1 MNREEELMEDDI
13 QNGNHGQ
20 YGGFWLAE
28 IMQNAVAAA
37 RTRIK
42 SNPPDILLASL
53 PKSGTTWLK
62 ALAFATLNRATH
74 SPSDAHHPL
83 RHHNPHDCVAFL
95 EMMVTQDD
103 NADDDDDE
111 ALLRPPPS
119 RRPLLVQ
126 THIPYSLLP
135 DAITAEGSGC
145 RIVYVC
151 RDPKDMLVSFW
162 NFHLK
167 EGPTLA
173 AAGGGG
179 AWVGDSSAAGLTK
192 FEDVFELFCQGRYP
206 GGPYWRNAMEFW
218 RESQRRPDEVL
229 FLRYEDMLGD
239 PAGNLKKLAAF
250 MGCAFSEEEEEE
262 AGGVVEQIVE
272 LCSLASLK
280 SMDVNKNGST
290 VLAFRNEA
298 YFRKGQVGDWKN
310 YMTVEMAARLD
321 KIVEEATRGSGLT
334 FAGSVL
340 HNE

>member
-1 MNREEELMEDDI
+1 MEDDI
-13 QNGNHGQ
+13 LLGTTARKENHGQ

-28 IMQNAVAAA
+28 IMQNAIAAA
-37 RTRIK
+37 HTRIK

-74 SPSDAHHPL
+74 SPSDAQHPL
-83 RHHNPHDCVAFL
+83 RHQNPHDCVGFL

-103 NADDDDDE
+103 DDE
-111 ALLRPPPS
+111 ALLRSPS
-119 RRPLLVQ
+119 RPLLVQ
-126 THIPYSLLP
+126 THVPYSLLP
-135 DAITAEGSGC
+135 DAITAAGSGC
-145 RIVYVC
+145 RLVYVC

-179 AWVGDSSAAGLTK
+179 AWVGDSSAAAAGLTK
-192 FEDVFELFCQGRYP
+192 FEDVFELFCEGRYP
-206 GGPYWRNAMEFW
+206 GGPYWLNAMEFW
-218 RESQRRPDEVL
+218 HESQRRPNEVL

-239 PAGNLKKLAAF
+239 PVGNVKKLAAF
-250 MGCAFSEEEEEE
+250 MGCAFEEEEE
-262 AGGVVEQIVE
+262 GDGVVEQIVE
-272 LCSLASLK
+272 LCSLESLK
-280 SMDVNKNGST
+280 SMEVNKNGTT
-290 VLAFRNEA
+290 VLSFRNEA
-298 YFRKGQVGDWKN
+298 YFRKGKVGDWKN
-310 YMTVEMAARLD
+310 YMTVDMAARLD

-340 HNE
+340 HN

>member
-1 MNREEELMEDDI
+1 MEHDI
-13 QNGNHGQ
+13 LLGTTTRRNEKHGQ

-28 IMQNAVAAA
+28 IMQKAIAAA

-74 SPSDAHHPL
+74 SPSDAQHPL
-83 RHHNPHDCVAFL
+83 RHHNPHDCVGFL

-103 NADDDDDE
+103 DE
-111 ALLRPPPS
+111 ALLRSPRPRP
-119 RRPLLVQ
+119 RPLLVQ
-126 THIPYSLLP
+126 THVPYSLLP

-145 RIVYVC
+145 RLVYVC

-162 NFHLK
+162 NFYLK
-167 EGPTLA
+167 EAATLA
-173 AAGGGG
+173 AAGCGGG
-179 AWVGDSSAAGLTK
+179 WVGESAAAGLTK
-192 FEDVFELFCQGRYP
+192 FADVFELFCEGRYP
-206 GGPYWRNAMEFW
+206 GGPYWRNALEFW
-218 RESQRRPDEVL
+218 HESQRRPNEVL

-239 PAGNLKKLAAF
+239 PVGNLKKLAAF
-250 MGCAFSEEEEEE
+250 MGCAFSEEEEE
-262 AGGVVEQIVE
+262 AGVVEQIVE

-290 VLAFRNEA
+290 VLAFRNVA

-310 YMTVEMAARLD
+310 YMTLDMAARLD

-334 FAGSVL
+334 FAGSVS
-340 HNE
+340 HN